1 MFDASHF
8 LSAMIGNGSATPHAR
23 RVDLVP
29 ALSPSRAAASMLAM
43 RIKGETEDK
52 RGSDQDAMLLK
63 LRGVTKSFVGI
74 RALEDVDF
82 DLNAGEVH
90 VLFGENGAG
99 KSTLINVIAGA
110 LVPDRGAIELQG
122 RIERLGSVHEARRL
136 GIAAVFQEFSLAP
149 DLTVEENLF
158 LGAEPK
164 RWLLLDKRTVR
175 QKARAMLTH
184 LGFKVD
190 PTARVSSLS
199 RAEQQ
204 MVEIAK
210 AILTKPKVIIFD
222 EPTASLTEQETAQ
235 LFQLIARLKAEGVG
249 IVYITHRIA
258 EIYQIGDRVTVMR
271 DGRKIQTLPLSQ
283 VDQAHLVEL
292 MTGRQIGAFF
302 PRIAHNA
309 GDVVLRVSDLRTL
322 DGRVRN
328 ASIEV
333 RAGEIVGLAGLVGC
347 GKSEIG
353 RACFGLAPLAPGSTV
368 EFCNERISRP
378 LPRHMLARGLQ
389 YLPSDRRR
397 EGLMLER
404 STRENI
410 SLPMLSQPELRRLG
424 FLRRG
429 AERAR
434 ARHLAER
441 MGVTPLRMESAV
453 IQYSGGNQQKIV
465 LAKMMSR
472 DMKVLILDEPT
483 VGVDVASKAEIYGFL
498 EKMVQAG
505 IGILLISSDLPEI
518 LNLSRRVYVIHEG
531 VVRSHFEGAGITES
545 NVLQSFFHDQ

>member
-1 MFDASHF
+1 
-8 LSAMIGNGSATPHAR
+8 MIGNLPSELWAR
-23 RVDLVP
+23 RSDPGTLVLPIRP
-29 ALSPSRAAASMLAM
+29 AQPAPMAHTADGAESRRGADQ
-43 RIKGETEDK
+43 ETT
-52 RGSDQDAMLLK
+52 LLK
-63 LRGVTKSFVGI
+63 LRGITKSFVGV
-74 RALEDVDF
+74 RALDDVDF
-82 DLNAGEVH
+82 DLNTGEVH
-90 VLFGENGAG
+90 ALFGENGAG

-110 LVPDRGAIELQG
+110 LTPERGSIELQG
-122 RIERLGSVHEARRL
+122 HREQLGSVHEARRL

-149 DLTVEENLF
+149 ALTVEENLF
-158 LGAEPK
+158 LGSEPK
-164 RWLLLDKRTVR
+164 RWRLLDKRATR
-175 QKARAMLTH
+175 RRAQEALAN
-184 LGFKVD
+184 LGFKVS

-210 AILTKPKVIIFD
+210 AILTKPKVVIFD
-222 EPTASLTEQETAQ
+222 EPTASLTEQETTQ
-235 LFQLIARLKAEGVG
+235 LFQLIARLKAQGVG

-258 EIYQIGDRVTVMR
+258 EIFEIGDRVTVMR
-271 DGRKIQTLPLSQ
+271 DGRKIQTLPLSD
-283 VDQAHLVEL
+283 VDQNRLVEL

-302 PRIAHNA
+302 PHIAHNPGEA
-309 GDVVLRVSDLRTL
+309 VLRMSDLRTR
-322 DGRVRN
+322 DGRVRGV
-328 ASIEV
+328 SIGV

-353 RACFGLAPLAPGSTV
+353 RACFGLTELADGSVV
-368 EFCNERISRP
+368 EFCGERETRP
-378 LPRHMLARGLQ
+378 LPRRMLARGLQ

-410 SLPMLSQPELRRLG
+410 TLAMLSEPELKCMG
-424 FLRRG
+424 FLRRR

-434 ARHLAER
+434 AQHLAEK
-441 MGVTPLRMESAV
+441 MGVTPLRMENAV

-483 VGVDVASKAEIYGFL
+483 VGVDVSSKAEIYGFL
-498 EKMVQAG
+498 AKMVESG

-518 LNLSRRVYVIHEG
+518 LNLSHRVYVIHEG
-531 VVRSHFEGAGITES
+531 IVRSHFQGADITE
-545 NVLQSFFHDQ
+545 NKILESFFHVH